1 MKLSLNLGLGFEMVQ
16 DSIKMIL
23 RWSKMAPRWSKRVP
37 REPQDEA
44 SWAKMTKIA
53 PNSLQQSPKIV
64 QDGSKMS
71 QDGPLA
77 HEAAAIFAE
86 ITSRM
91 AGSVTL

>member
-23 RWSKMAPRWSKRVP
+23 RWSKMALRWSKRVP

-44 SWAKMTKIA
+44 SWAKMI
-53 PNSLQQSPKIV
+53 